1 MFIKLKVLIK
11 TTTCSINVL
20 TKHKTPYKLKL
31 SCKLKLVGDENK
43 QNNFD
48 KYELH
53 YTVFI

>member
-20 TKHKTPYKLKL
+20 TKFKITKYKKPYKLE
-31 SCKLKLVGDENK
+31 SSYNLKLVCNENK

-48 KYELH
+48 KYD
-53 YTVFI
+53 